1 MTSTFQPRAQS
12 RPEPARIDRPVTY
25 DAITVA
31 PESPHIGAV
40 ITGVDL
46 TQPLSGRQVEQLR
59 AAFAQYQVVFFRDQ
73 HISFD
78 DQIRLAGYFG
88 ALGEHAGKA
97 TISKP
102 TENPAVRKFHYDENS
117 QLISGENFHSDQSC
131 APIPPLG
138 TILYNHTVPPNGG
151 GDTQF
156 ASMYAAYEALSP
168 RMKAYLEGVT
178 ATHDGKRVFGPGTPV
193 SVHPV
198 VIRHPESG
206 RKALYVNTDF
216 TAHINDLPRL
226 EADRLLAFLIDHCVN
241 PQWTVRFRWH
251 AHSIAFWDNRCVQH
265 QAIWDYWPNVRSGFR
280 VQIEGT
286 AAPVAG

>member
-46 TQPLSGRQVEQLR
+46 TQPLSDRQVEQLR

-78 DQIRLAGYFG
+78 DQIRLANYFG
-88 ALGEHAGKA
+88 KLGAHAGKA

-102 TENPAVRKFHYDENS
+102 TENPVVRKFHYDENS

-151 GDTQF
+151 GAAPF
-156 ASMYAAYEALSP
+156 ASMYAAYEALSAP
-168 RMKAYLEGVT
+168 RKTSLEGVP
-178 ATHDGKRVFGPGTPV
+178 ATHDGTRFFGPGTPV

-198 VIRHPESG
+198 AIRHRESG
-206 RKALYVNTDF
+206 RKALYVN
-216 TAHINDLPRL
+216 
-226 EADRLLAFLIDHCVN
+226 
-241 PQWTVRFRWH
+241 
-251 AHSIAFWDNRCVQH
+251 
-265 QAIWDYWPNVRSGFR
+265 
-280 VQIEGT
+280 
-286 AAPVAG
+286 